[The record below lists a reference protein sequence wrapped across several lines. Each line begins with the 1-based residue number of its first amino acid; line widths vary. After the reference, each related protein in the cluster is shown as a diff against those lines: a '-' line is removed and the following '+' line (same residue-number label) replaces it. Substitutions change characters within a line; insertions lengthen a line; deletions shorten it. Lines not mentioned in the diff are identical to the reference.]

1 MPTPHSASDHYRHLY
16 TSLQPIGMRVEEHTG
31 QLDTDYAAELQQR
44 FVDGDVNVL
53 SCSTTFEL
61 GVDAAAG
68 RGLLVVAAA
77 RATV

>member
-1 MPTPHSASDHYRHLY
+1 M
-16 TSLQPIGMRVEEHTG
+16 EEHTG